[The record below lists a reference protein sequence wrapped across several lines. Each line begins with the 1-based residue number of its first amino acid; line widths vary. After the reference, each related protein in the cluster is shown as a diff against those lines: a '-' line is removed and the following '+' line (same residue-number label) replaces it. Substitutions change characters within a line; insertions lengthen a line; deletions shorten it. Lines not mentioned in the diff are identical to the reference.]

1 MQTFITPA
9 YEHLKKIQYL
19 KFFGLSCSFAKD
31 EDGNV
36 TIVRQSFWPSLLSLP
51 HALIA
56 TCLPFGKSAVCLQ
69 FSKLLTLFPASF

>member
-1 MQTFITPA
+1 MAKMQTFVTPA
-9 YEHLKKIQYL
+9 YEHLKKIQWMKY
-19 KFFGLSCSFAKD
+19 FGLSVNFAED

-36 TIVRQSFWPSLLSLP
+36 TIVRQSFWPSLLSLA

-69 FSKLLTLFPASF
+69 FTM

>member
-9 YEHLKKIQYL
+9 YDHLNKLQFM
-19 KFFGLSCSFAKD
+19 KFFGLSISFAKD

-36 TIVRQSFWPSLLSLP
+36 TIVRQSFWPSLLSLTY
-51 HALIA
+51 ALIA

-69 FSKLLTLFPASF
+69 F